1 MKKEN
6 ISKERTLLCF
16 FCRLI
21 KVSWVCLRLFW
32 KKRGGGNE
40 KYRPSSLHPFLHQDR
55 NLLSGSDW
63 SKAQEVVGW
72 SMEAMS
78 SQLCLSVMCR
88 KKWRKRKKKTII
100 CFTALFL
107 LLTLFVKMV
116 MYYFLS
122 FSSFFLL
129 FNFFMMMKILQ
140 MMH

>member
-78 SQLCLSVMCR
+78 SQLCRSVMCR
-88 KKWRKRKKKTII
+88 KKWRRGKNTII

-107 LLTLFVKMV
+107 CLTLFVKMV

-122 FSSFFLL
+122 FFPFLSF
-129 FNFFMMMKILQ
+129 I
-140 MMH
+140 